1 MNTSNS
7 QRRQLLASAA
17 LICLTSTAPSFAQ
30 GSPSI
35 EVWKDPNCGC
45 CKDWIAHVEKSGFKV
60 TVKDSGNNA
69 VRAGLGMPQKYGS
82 CHTALI
88 QGYVIEGHVPASDIL
103 RLPRIGPKLWAWL
116 SQVCGSDHRE
126 WTDRPMADATTA
138 TRCCW
143 SSRTAAAKFSIPT
156 HEETMNAIK
165 KFLALSVLA
174 VGFALP
180 GVGFTQSTVDH
191 SKMSMPQTAAMTDGE
206 VRKIDK
212 DAGKITLKH
221 GEIKHLDMP
230 AMTMV
235 FTAEDKT
242 LLDGVKVGDKVKF
255 MAVNENG
262 KMVVTGIQAAK

>member
-103 RLPRIGPKLWAWL
+103 RLLK
-116 SQVCGSDHRE
+116 
-126 WTDRPMADATTA
+126 DRP
-138 TRCCW
+138 
-143 SSRTAAAKFSIPT
+143 K
-156 HEETMNAIK
+156 
-165 KFLALSVLA
+165 ALGLA
-174 VGFALP
+174 VP
-180 GVGFTQSTVDH
+180 GMRVGSPGMDGPTYGGRHDRYEVLLVLKDGS
-191 SKMSMPQTAAMTDGE
+191 SK
-206 VRKIDK
+206 
-212 DAGKITLKH
+212 
-221 GEIKHLDMP
+221 
-230 AMTMV
+230 V
-235 FTAEDKT
+235 FNTYS
-242 LLDGVKVGDKVKF
+242 
-255 MAVNENG
+255 
-262 KMVVTGIQAAK
+262 